1 MRTILTGIL
10 ISLLLAACEAKPPKD
25 GTSTEAQR
33 ANIERVLG
41 RAVSDAEVTRA
52 LNDIFA
58 AEDPGGSAYCCGPTR
73 CECTD
78 LGDCINLWFASV
90 CADIPGPDIVG
101 GECVNNG
108 SCTNT
113 DCSCPD

>member
-1 MRTILTGIL
+1 MRRIIPVA
-10 ISLLLAACEAKPPKD
+10 LLLLILGACEGKPPRD
-25 GTSTEAQR
+25 ASGSGAER

-41 RAVSDAEVTRA
+41 RSVTDAEATRA
-52 LNDIFA
+52 LNGIFA
-58 AEDPGGSAYCCGPTR
+58 AGDPGGSAYCCGPAR

-78 LGDCINLWFASV
+78 LGDCINLWFAAV

-108 SCTNT
+108 SCTNE

>member
-1 MRTILTGIL
+1 MKAPVLAVYLTL
-10 ISLLLAACEAKPPKD
+10 CLAACVAQTPNEPPPD
-25 GTSTEAQR
+25 VDQ

-41 RAVSDAEVTRA
+41 RPVSEAEAVGAIDQ
-52 LNDIFA
+52 IFA
-58 AEDPGGSAYCCGPTR
+58 AEEPGGSAYCCGPTR

-90 CADIPGPDIVG
+90 CADIPGPDIVN

-108 SCTNT
+108 SCTNE